1 MLITLLT
8 IPFGEEPNKS
18 LNGEVLT
25 SRYNLDQAQ
34 EVDEHLPQH
43 WQAGAPAKTA
53 VFVYAFNRYCICKQ
67 RGSAQLP
74 GGTNILVC

>member
-25 SRYNLDQAQ
+25 SRYNLDQA
-34 EVDEHLPQH
+34 LS
-43 WQAGAPAKTA
+43 
-53 VFVYAFNRYCICKQ
+53 
-67 RGSAQLP
+67 SA
-74 GGTNILVC
+74 LVGWRSCQDCCFCLCF

>member
-34 EVDEHLPQH
+34 KVDEHLAQH
-43 WQAGAPAKTA
+43 W
-53 VFVYAFNRYCICKQ
+53 
-67 RGSAQLP
+67 
-74 GGTNILVC
+74 